1 MGDRRVYDGQGI
13 GTMKSGRKKRRYTEI
28 TEDAEIAEKRRTAE
42 GRRLL
47 VRGNGRL
54 VPLTMRGR
62 GTSVKGDAEWCASRM
77 ICADGR
83 VS

>member
-1 MGDRRVYDGQGI
+1 VERESMGDRRVYDGQGI

-54 VPLTMRGR
+54 VPLTVGE
-62 GTSVKGDAEWCASRM
+62 G
-77 ICADGR
+77 
-83 VS
+83 